1 LGKEEIE
8 EMNIS
13 PVTTVQ
19 LERILNYLAK
29 NEEYAAK
36 FNNLEIRYQGYYEG
50 KEENI
55 EMFTIY
61 RKKEEWFNWIKKK
74 KRKELN

>member
-1 LGKEEIE
+1 MEKEEIE

-61 RKKEEWFNWIKKK
+61 RKKEE
-74 KRKELN
+74 

>member
-1 LGKEEIE
+1 MGKEEIE

-13 PVTTVQ
+13 PVTKVQ

-29 NEEYAAK
+29 NEEYAAE

-61 RKKEEWFNWIKKK
+61 RKKEE
-74 KRKELN
+74 

>member
-1 LGKEEIE
+1 MGKEEIE

-61 RKKEEWFNWIKKK
+61 RKKEE
-74 KRKELN
+74 

>member
-1 LGKEEIE
+1 MGKEEIE

-61 RKKEEWFNWIKKK
+61 RKKGGVI
-74 KRKELN
+74 

>member
-61 RKKEEWFNWIKKK
+61 RKKEE
-74 KRKELN
+74 